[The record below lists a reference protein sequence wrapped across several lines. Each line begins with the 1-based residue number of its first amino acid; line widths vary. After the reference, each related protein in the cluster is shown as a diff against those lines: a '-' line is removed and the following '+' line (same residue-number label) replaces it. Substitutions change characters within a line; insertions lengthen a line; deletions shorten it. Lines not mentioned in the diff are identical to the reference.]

1 VMGFW
6 MKLGRFRLKP
16 GREEVLGLSQERA
29 GMGLSLGELVSGLTL
44 GVTSP

>member
-1 VMGFW
+1 MMGFW
-6 MKLGRFRLKP
+6 MKLGRFKLMP

-29 GMGLSLGELVSGLTL
+29 GMGLSLDGLVSGLTL